1 MKIFKVGPWGTFTH
15 KLDTEF
21 DLQFSMYL
29 MRKGGINIV
38 PEAHLYYTG
47 VPLDPPELVLDRCGI
62 PQLVC
67 SPCSFFCCLELDLCS
82 LSSATG
88 G

>member
-1 MKIFKVGPWGTFTH
+1 MPSMKIFKVGPWGTFTH

-47 VPLDPPELVLDRCGI
+47 VAAFRPSR
-62 PQLVC
+62 
-67 SPCSFFCCLELDLCS
+67 
-82 LSSATG
+82 TG
-88 G
+88 VG